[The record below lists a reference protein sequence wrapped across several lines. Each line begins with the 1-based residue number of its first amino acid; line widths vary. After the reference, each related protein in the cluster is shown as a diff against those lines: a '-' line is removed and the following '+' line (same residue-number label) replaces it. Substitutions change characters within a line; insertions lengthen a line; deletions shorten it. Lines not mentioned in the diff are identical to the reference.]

1 MISDGDDD
9 SNSSSSSSSSTS
21 TETSQSVFNN
31 HRCHATQ
38 RRVSK
43 NMPLCVV
50 RTYVVLVH
58 PVKEAIEV
66 R

>member
-9 SNSSSSSSSSTS
+9 SNSNNSSSSTS
-21 TETSQSVFNN
+21 TETSQSVCNN

>member
-9 SNSSSSSSSSTS
+9 SNSNNSSSSTS

>member
-9 SNSSSSSSSSTS
+9 SNSNNSSSSTS

-50 RTYVVLVH
+50 HTYVVLVH